1 MPRLSELDG
10 LPAVALRRKVDVNMS
25 RAATFSIVVLCWAA
39 IFLPGLGSLEIKG
52 EEGRRILPAV
62 AMLDS
67 GNWLVPQVGSEP
79 YFRKPPLVNWLVAA
93 SFKLTG
99 QRNEW
104 TARLPSVLCVLAV
117 ALAFITVARA
127 SLGANG
133 SLIAALVWMVNFGMI
148 EKGRLIEIE
157 ALYVSLFGLALVCW
171 LSAWQQ
177 RRSVWLIW
185 MVPSVFLG
193 LGVLAKGPTHLLF
206 FYAVV
211 VAVLHRAGELR
222 KLRHPAHLAG
232 ILLVVGIFA
241 AWAIPSWQAMPGRNL
256 AQTWSIQLTGRFTGD
271 DFKLGNWLLNIPRGL
286 AYFLPW
292 TLLLPFVRGVA
303 WPTPRETNLLRALIW
318 GCAVPF
324 LIVNLLPGALPRY
337 SMPVL
342 VPASW
347 LMAMTLTAG
356 EIRPP
361 AWWRGLQIPSAQRRL
376 RLVIY
381 TAIAGGIA
389 LCLYAIAVV
398 PALQRRSKV
407 KPIAAQIDAL
417 VPKSE
422 PLYAVD
428 PDYQPFL
435 FYVRSRLVYVSR
447 VDDLPP
453 GARYLLIQPEKERQ
467 VVESERWAPLHARP
481 LFTVTDHRKRTV
493 ILLKVGEGNP

>member
-1 MPRLSELDG
+1 MSSMLRDS
-10 LPAVALRRKVDVNMS
+10 LPMS
-25 RAATFSIVVLCWAA
+25 RSLLIVLAIWAA
-39 IFLPGLGSLEIKG
+39 IYLPALGSLEIKG

-62 AMLDS
+62 TMLET
-67 GNWLVPQVGSEP
+67 GNVLIPQVGSEP
-79 YFRKPPLVNWLVAA
+79 YYRKPPLVNWLVAV
-93 SFKLTG
+93 SFGITG
-99 QRNEW
+99 HRNEW

-133 SLIAALVWMVNFGMI
+133 SLIAALIWMVNFGMI

-157 ALYVSLFGLALVCW
+157 ALYVSLFGLSLVCW
-171 LSAWQQ
+171 LSWWHQ
-177 RRSVWLIW
+177 RRSPWLTWI
-185 MVPSVFLG
+185 VPSVFLG
-193 LGVLAKGPTHLLF
+193 LGVLAKGPVHLLF

-211 VAVLHRAGELR
+211 VAVLHRGGELR

-232 ILLVVGIFA
+232 ILIVLGIFA
-241 AWAIPSWQAMPGRNL
+241 AWAIPYWQAMRGANL
-256 AQTWSIQLTGRFTGD
+256 AQTWSVQLTGRLTGD

-292 TLLLPFVRGVA
+292 TLLLPLVRGA
-303 WPTPRETNLLRALIW
+303 ELPTPRETNLLRALTW

-324 LIVNLLPGALPRY
+324 LVVNLLPGALPRY

-347 LMAMTLTAG
+347 LMAMTLTAS
-356 EIRPP
+356 EIRLP
-361 AWWRGLQIPSAQRRL
+361 AWWRAPQIPPAKRRL
-376 RLVIY
+376 RLVIF
-381 TAIAGGIA
+381 TAIVAGIA
-389 LCLYAIAVV
+389 ICLYAVLVV

-435 FYVRSRLVYVSR
+435 FYIRSRLVYVSR
-447 VDDLPP
+447 VDDLPL

-467 VVESERWAPLHARP
+467 VMETERWAPLHARP
-481 LFTVTDHRKRTV
+481 IFTVTDYRKRTV
-493 ILLKVGEGNP
+493 ILAKVSDENP

>member
-1 MPRLSELDG
+1 
-10 LPAVALRRKVDVNMS
+10 MS

-39 IFLPGLGSLEIKG
+39 IYLPGLGSLEIKG

-62 AMLDS
+62 NMIET
-67 GNWLVPQVGSEP
+67 GNWVVPQVGSEP
-79 YFRKPPLVNWLVAA
+79 YFRKPPLVNWLVAL
-93 SFKLTG
+93 SFGITG
-99 QRNEW
+99 HRNEW

-117 ALAFITVARA
+117 ALAFVTVARA

-133 SLIAALVWMVNFGMI
+133 SLIAALIWMVNFGMI

-157 ALYVSLFGLALVCW
+157 ALYVSLFGLSLVCW
-171 LSAWQQ
+171 LSWWQQ
-177 RRSVWLIW
+177 RRSPWLTWI
-185 MVPSVFLG
+185 VPSVFLG
-193 LGVLAKGPTHLLF
+193 LGVLAKGPVHLLF

-211 VAVLHRAGELR
+211 VAVLHGAGELR

-232 ILLVVGIFA
+232 IVIVLGIFA
-241 AWAIPSWQAMPGRNL
+241 AWAIPSWQAMRGANL
-256 AQTWSIQLTGRFTGD
+256 AQTWSIQLTGRLTGD

-292 TLLLPFVRGVA
+292 TLLLPLVRGA
-303 WPTPRETNLLRALIW
+303 ELPTPRETNLLRALTW

-324 LIVNLLPGALPRY
+324 LVVNLLPGALPRY

-347 LMAMTLTAG
+347 LMAMMLTAS
-356 EIRPP
+356 EIRLP
-361 AWWRGLQIPSAQRRL
+361 AWWRAPQIPPVKRRL
-376 RLVIY
+376 RLVIC
-381 TAIAGGIA
+381 TAIAAGIA
-389 LCLYAIAVV
+389 ICLYAVAVV

-422 PLYAVD
+422 SLYAVD

-435 FYVRSRLVYVSR
+435 FYIRSRLVYVSR
-447 VDDLPP
+447 IDDLPLS
-453 GARYLLIQPEKERQ
+453 ARYLLIQPEKERE
-467 VVESERWAPLHARP
+467 VLETERWAPLHAQP
-481 LFTVTDHRKRTV
+481 ILTVTDYRKRTV
-493 ILLKVGEGNP
+493 ILAKVSDGNP

>member
-1 MPRLSELDG
+1 
-10 LPAVALRRKVDVNMS
+10 MS
-25 RAATFSIVVLCWAA
+25 RAVNLLLVLICWVA
-39 IFLPGLGSLEIKG
+39 IYLPALGSLEIKG
-52 EEGRRILPAV
+52 EEGRRILPAIT
-62 AMLDS
+62 MIET

-79 YFRKPPLVNWLVAA
+79 YFRKPPLVNWLVAL
-93 SFKLTG
+93 SFKMTG
-99 QRNEW
+99 DRNEW
-104 TARLPSVLCVLAV
+104 TARLPSALCVLAL

-133 SLIAALVWMVNFGMI
+133 SLIAALIWMVNFGMI

-171 LSAWQQ
+171 LSWWHQ
-177 RRSVWLIW
+177 RRSPWLMW
-185 MVPSVFLG
+185 LVPSVFLG
-193 LGVLAKGPTHLLF
+193 LGALAKGPVHLLF
-206 FYAVV
+206 FYSVV
-211 VAVLHRAGELR
+211 IAVLHRGGELR
-222 KLRHPAHLAG
+222 KLWHPAHLAG
-232 ILLVVGIFA
+232 LAIVLGIFA
-241 AWAIPSWQAMPGRNL
+241 AWAVPYWQVMQGTNL
-256 AQTWSIQLTGRFTGD
+256 SQTWSVQLTGRFTGD
-271 DFKLGNWLLNIPRGL
+271 DFKLGSWLLNVPRGL

-292 TLLLPFVRGVA
+292 TLLLPFVRGA
-303 WPTPRETNLLRALIW
+303 ALPTSRETNLLRALAW

-324 LIVNLLPGALPRY
+324 LVVNLLPGALPRY

-356 EIRPP
+356 EILPP

-389 LCLYAIAVV
+389 LCLYAVAVV

-422 PLYAVD
+422 PLYAID

-435 FYVRSRLVYVSR
+435 FYIRSRLVYVSR
-447 VDDLPP
+447 LDDLPP
-453 GARYLLIQPEKERQ
+453 DARYLLIEPAKERQ
-467 VVESERWAPLHARP
+467 VMESERWAPQHAHP
-481 LFTVTDHRKRTV
+481 IFTVTDYRRRTV
-493 ILLKVGEGNP
+493 ILAKVSDGNP